1 MTTSRV
7 SFDSWAT
14 LNDTIMGGRSQ
25 AGCRLT
31 PEGLLLE
38 GEVVADGGGFV
49 SCRSPLLQTPSRS
62 FGFQRIALSDRS
74 RRANL
79 EICSGLL

>member
-14 LNDTIMGGRSQ
+14 LNDTIMGGTSQ

-38 GEVVADGGGFV
+38 GEVVADGGVVGGGASECV
-49 SCRSPLLQTPSRS
+49 DGEASAE
-62 FGFQRIALSDRS
+62 GEGGGAVV
-74 RRANL
+74 
-79 EICSGLL
+79 